1 MMNLKTNS
9 LNNASHV
16 MDLSKARRLNV
27 DTAAIL
33 LSKSLLQLSRIKN
46 QTIDLILKQIN
57 SRCDEQNE

>member
-27 DTAAIL
+27 DTAVIL
-33 LSKSLLQLSRIKN
+33 HSKSLLQLCRIKN
-46 QTIDLILKQIN
+46 QMINLILKQIN

>member
-27 DTAAIL
+27 DTAVIL
-33 LSKSLLQLSRIKN
+33 HNKSLLQLCRIKN
-46 QTIDLILKQIN
+46 QMINLILKQIN